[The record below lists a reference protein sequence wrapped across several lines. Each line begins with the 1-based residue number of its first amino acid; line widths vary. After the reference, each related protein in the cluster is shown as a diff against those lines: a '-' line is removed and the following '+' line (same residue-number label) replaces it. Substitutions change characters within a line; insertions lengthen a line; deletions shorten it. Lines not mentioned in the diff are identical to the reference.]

1 MAIPTEAFGD
11 HLEDTLPTGVNVY
24 RAPANQIVAPAV
36 VLRPDNPWITPQD
49 EATYCFDHERYVAI
63 AVCRAAT
70 PKDALAMMR
79 TIALNIIA
87 NLPAGWRFDTMS
99 APVLDETTG
108 TAFLAAS
115 LRLSYFNTEEE
126 ES

>member
-11 HLEDTLPTGVNVY
+11 HLEDTLPAGVNVY

-63 AVCRAAT
+63 AVARAAT

-79 TIALNIIA
+79 RIALNIIA

-108 TAFLAAS
+108 TALLAAS